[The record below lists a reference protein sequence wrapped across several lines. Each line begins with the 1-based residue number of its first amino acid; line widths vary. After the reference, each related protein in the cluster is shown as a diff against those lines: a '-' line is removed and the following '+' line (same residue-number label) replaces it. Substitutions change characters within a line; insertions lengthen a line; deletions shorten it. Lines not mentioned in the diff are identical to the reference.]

1 MQSRG
6 ILKSEGI
13 SMEMKPLYA
22 LIAISVIVTPVAST
36 LMNAEIG
43 NDAQSLKVLKKGN

>member
-22 LIAISVIVTPVAST
+22 LISISVIVTLVAST
-36 LMNAEIG
+36 SMNAEIG
-43 NDAQSLKVLKKGN
+43 NE